1 LIHKEDID
9 KIFEVARVEEVVG
22 DYVTLKKR
30 GVNLIGLCPFHD
42 EKTPSFYV
50 SPVKGIY
57 KCFGCGKGGHAIN
70 FVMEKELMSYPDALR
85 HLAKKYN
92 IQIVEEEQSPEQLQ
106 SQNDRESLF
115 VVSSFAQK
123 NFSENLYTTDEGK
136 SIGLG
141 YFKER
146 GFRDDI
152 IQKFQLG
159 YSLNNRNAF
168 TDSAIKAGYKAE
180 YLVKS
185 GLTIEYKAHSDPP
198 PSANAQDKLGRE
210 NQHTIASPSLREGEE
225 SQRTSQTGGVV
236 GSSPSPSG
244 RLGGASY
251 FDRFW
256 GRVIFP
262 VHNATGR
269 VIAFG
274 GRTLRTDKKTAKY
287 INSPETDIYHKSD
300 VLYGIFFAKKE
311 IIAQENCFLVEG
323 YTDVISMHQAG
334 IENVVAS
341 SGTSLT
347 VGQIKLIRRFTK
359 NITIL
364 YDGDSAG
371 IKASF
376 RGIDLILEEGMN
388 VKVLLFPDG
397 EDPDSYSKRVSNK
410 ELKTFVKENSKSF
423 VAFKTDILISE
434 AGNDP
439 AKRVAVINEIAE
451 TLAILSAMQSEE
463 YIKIC
468 FQLLKIDQEKLIGLV
483 NKKRRDRID
492 KKSSKIVET
501 SVEETIAQPTIDEIA
516 TLINSAEHQ
525 ERDIIRLLL
534 NYGNKNVTV
543 DGEEKDEKD
552 KYIPI
557 EISLA
562 ALIVHE
568 LQHDNIVLQ
577 NMLYNSIYNE
587 FVQQLT
593 DDKVPDYNYFINHE
607 NMDICSLTVDLI
619 SSPYSLSNWEQ
630 HSIYTTMEEN
640 ILKKSLYNAVYAL
653 KSRKLEM
660 MIHDIQ
666 KRLKENPPDD
676 EMMALMQTQHQLL
689 KAKKT
694 FNELLGRIIVK

>member
-1 LIHKEDID
+1 MIPKEDID
-9 KIFEVARVEEVVG
+9 KIFEAARVEEVVG

-70 FVMEKELMSYPDALR
+70 FMMEKEQMSYPDALR

-92 IQIVEEEQSPEQLQ
+92 IQITEEEQTPEQLQ

-115 VVSSFAQK
+115 VVSSYAQK
-123 NFSENLYTTDEGK
+123 KFSENLYTTDEGK
-136 SIGLG
+136 SVGLG

-146 GFRDDI
+146 GFREDI

-159 YSLNNRNAF
+159 YSLSKRTAF
-168 TDSAIKAGYKAE
+168 SDSAIKEGYKLE
-180 YLVKS
+180 YLVKA
-185 GLTIEYKAHSDPP
+185 GLTIEYKNENELHSG
-198 PSANAQDKLGRE
+198 NGE
-210 NQHTIASPSLREGEE
+210 NEE
-225 SQRTSQTGGVV
+225 KRTEQEENLQLSKY
-236 GSSPSPSG
+236 
-244 RLGGASY
+244 A
-251 FDRFW
+251 DRFW
-256 GRVIFP
+256 GRVMFP

-287 INSPETDIYHKSD
+287 INSPETAIYHKSD

-311 IIAQENCFLVEG
+311 INSQDNCFLVEG
-323 YTDVISMHQAG
+323 YTDVISMFQAG
-334 IENVVAS
+334 VENVVAS

-347 VGQIKLIRRFTK
+347 VGQIKLIRRFTN

-397 EDPDSYSKRVSNK
+397 EDPDSYSKRVNSE
-410 ELKTFVKENSKSF
+410 ELKAFIKNNSKDFISFKTNLLMDEVQNDPIKKAGLIKEIVQSIALIPEAIYRSVYVKECS
-423 VAFKTDILISE
+423 
-434 AGNDP
+434 
-439 AKRVAVINEIAE
+439 
-451 TLAILSAMQSEE
+451 
-463 YIKIC
+463 
-468 FQLLKIDQEKLIGLV
+468 
-483 NKKRRDRID
+483 RIMD
-492 KKSSKIVET
+492 M
-501 SVEETIAQPTIDEIA
+501 EETILLNELNKIRSKRFNEKSHQSSKSTENTIISEEFKIEEKKQVGTA
-516 TLINSAEHQ
+516 SAEHQ

-534 NYGNKNVTV
+534 NYGNKNVMV
-543 DGEEKDEKD
+543 DGEETDVDNKP
-552 KYIPI
+552 IQI
-557 EISLA
+557 EITLA
-562 ALIVHE
+562 ELIVHE
-568 LQHDNIVLQ
+568 LENDGIVLE
-577 NMLYNSIYNE
+577 NPLYKSVFTE
-587 FVQQLT
+587 FVQHLGK
-593 DDKVPDYNYFINHE
+593 DKVLDYNYFISHE
-607 NMDICSLTVDLI
+607 NIAICALAVDLI
-619 SSPYSLSNWEQ
+619 SSPYSLAKWEQ
-630 HSIYTTMEEN
+630 HSIYTTLEEN

-666 KRLKENPPDD
+666 KRLKENPA
-676 EMMALMQTQHQLL
+676 EEELIRLMQTQHQLL
-689 KAKKT
+689 EAKKT
-694 FNELLGRIIVK
+694 FNALLGRIVVK